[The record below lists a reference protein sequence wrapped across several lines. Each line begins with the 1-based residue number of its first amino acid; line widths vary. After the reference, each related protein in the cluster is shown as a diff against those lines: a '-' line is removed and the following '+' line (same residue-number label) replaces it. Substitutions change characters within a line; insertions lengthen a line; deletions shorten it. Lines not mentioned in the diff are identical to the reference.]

1 MELPIIDFHQVI
13 SDAVDVPIVPT
24 SLQGQFP
31 FENHNSATA
40 GHQGPVNILQ
50 RLLQEGHWVNIAK
63 GVDCDCN
70 ECLEYQTSKLIQ
82 PIKAPILNMPVGQ
95 PWQMKA
101 VDVLKIPPSTH
112 NNRYLLVK
120 QDYFTK

>member
-1 MELPIIDFHQVI
+1 MELPTIDFHQVI
-13 SDAVDVPIVPT
+13 SDAVDVPLVPT

-63 GVDCDCN
+63 GVDCDCR
-70 ECLEYQTSKLIQ
+70 ECLEYQTSRLIH
-82 PIKAPILNMPVGQ
+82 P
-95 PWQMKA
+95 
-101 VDVLKIPPSTH
+101 LKPQSLIC
-112 NNRYLLVK
+112 
-120 QDYFTK
+120 Q